1 MHNYNSQGQLL
12 TLNIFAQSS
21 ITLTQ
26 GWTGLHICSWATT
39 GTFILYAKLK
49 TELPNMRT
57 EARNHHLKI
66 SWVSLDQHCH
76 ERSELWASDQPSH
89 SFLLNLSP
97 TGGHQHQNTE
107 QSTLQFFIHLLRVA
121 QVPSSTISFKQAF
134 DNIVYC

>member
-76 ERSELWASDQPSH
+76 ERSELWGGEWPAISFVPVKSFTNRWASTPKH
-89 SFLLNLSP
+89 RAKHTAVF
-97 TGGHQHQNTE
+97 H
-107 QSTLQFFIHLLRVA
+107 TLA
-121 QVPSSTISFKQAF
+121 KSGTSTIFHYF
-134 DNIVYC
+134 F